1 MTTNPDFCHPDQ
13 TRVNSI
19 IDVTSVRLAFSLF
32 ASMILPSSMNN
43 NNNNDNIIYACDICC
58 MLYMATK

>member
-43 NNNNDNIIYACDICC
+43 NNNDNIIYACDICC